1 MSETASWPPVDP
13 GRLGDAVDALAER
26 VAEPDV
32 RAQLH
37 ALAGLVRNLVEP
49 TDEARVPLVRALAE
63 ALESGDEERLVA
75 ATRALARADRER
87 VTPVDWRAASGG

>member
-1 MSETASWPPVDP
+1 VSETASWPPLDP

-49 TDEARVPLVRALAE
+49 TDAARAGLARALAQ
-63 ALESGDEERLVA
+63 ALESGDEAAFLA